1 MSTLKVNQS
10 IRLINGSTAVVQKE
24 LGRGGQGIVY
34 LVEISGKKMALKWYL
49 KHPGQAFYKNLSDN
63 VASGA
68 PAPNFIWPLAI
79 TEEFDGSFGY
89 VMELRPSG
97 FEDMNQFILTHA
109 RFKDVHTQ
117 LKACLQICTAFQK
130 LHIRGLSYQDMNDGN
145 FFINPDTGDVMIC
158 DNDNVAPDGTNMGVL
173 GKAGYM
179 APEIVEGT
187 KMPGR
192 YTDYY
197 SLAVCLFILIYMN
210 RPFEGQWYLSCP
222 CDNHP
227 AMAKKL
233 FGFSSV
239 FIMDPLNKKNRPV
252 PGIHNNV
259 IRRWNVFPEFL
270 GRQFCRTF
278 SSEAIQDPTKRLMDK
293 QWYNIILQ
301 VRTMYA
307 KCPDC
312 GKETFID
319 ISQKS
324 PRCIFC
330 RAPLAVSALK
340 VGRFTIP
347 LVDTLP
353 IYACLVSS
361 ETNNNVIIGKT
372 IKRGDMIGL
381 ENTSSI
387 SWTAIL
393 PDGSCRVVNKGE
405 SMPAKKGLKVKFGQG
420 ETGEFI

>member
-10 IRLINGSTAVVQKE
+10 IRLSNGSTAVVQKE

-89 VMELRPSG
+89 VMGLRPSG

-130 LHIRGLSYQDMNDGN
+130 LHIRRLSYQDMNDGN

-222 CDNHP
+222 CDNNP
-227 AMAKKL
+227 AMAATLRIL
-233 FGFSSV
+233 FC
-239 FIMDPLNKKNRPV
+239 L
-252 PGIHNNV
+252 HNG
-259 IRRWNVFPEFL
+259 P
-270 GRQFCRTF
+270 
-278 SSEAIQDPTKRLMDK
+278 
-293 QWYNIILQ
+293 
-301 VRTMYA
+301 
-307 KCPDC
+307 
-312 GKETFID
+312 
-319 ISQKS
+319 SQ
-324 PRCIFC
+324 
-330 RAPLAVSALK
+330 
-340 VGRFTIP
+340 
-347 LVDTLP
+347 
-353 IYACLVSS
+353 
-361 ETNNNVIIGKT
+361 
-372 IKRGDMIGL
+372 
-381 ENTSSI
+381 
-387 SWTAIL
+387 
-393 PDGSCRVVNKGE
+393 
-405 SMPAKKGLKVKFGQG
+405 
-420 ETGEFI
+420 

>member
-1 MSTLKVNQS
+1 
-10 IRLINGSTAVVQKE
+10 
-24 LGRGGQGIVY
+24 
-34 LVEISGKKMALKWYL
+34 
-49 KHPGQAFYKNLSDN
+49 
-63 VASGA
+63 
-68 PAPNFIWPLAI
+68 
-79 TEEFDGSFGY
+79 
-89 VMELRPSG
+89 
-97 FEDMNQFILTHA
+97 
-109 RFKDVHTQ
+109 
-117 LKACLQICTAFQK
+117 
-130 LHIRGLSYQDMNDGN
+130 
-145 FFINPDTGDVMIC
+145 
-158 DNDNVAPDGTNMGVL
+158 
-173 GKAGYM
+173 
-179 APEIVEGT
+179 
-187 KMPGR
+187 
-192 YTDYY
+192 
-197 SLAVCLFILIYMN
+197 
-210 RPFEGQWYLSCP
+210 
-222 CDNHP
+222 
-227 AMAKKL
+227 
-233 FGFSSV
+233 
-239 FIMDPLNKKNRPV
+239 MDPLNKKNRPV

-361 ETNNNVIIGKT
+361 ETNNNVIIGKA